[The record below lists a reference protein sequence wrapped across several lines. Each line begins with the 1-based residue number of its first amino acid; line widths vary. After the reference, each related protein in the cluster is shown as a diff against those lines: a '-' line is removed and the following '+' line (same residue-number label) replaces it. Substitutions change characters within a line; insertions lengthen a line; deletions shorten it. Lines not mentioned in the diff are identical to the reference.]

1 MEEDGKTDLEPD
13 LSSRFVSK
21 VWYSH
26 DHDTYLDFAS
36 TETDLTAYL
45 LTHCCC
51 RETRLKPRIRRP
63 DKSGLRVRNIPVR
76 GARVRQQIGVES

>member
-1 MEEDGKTDLEPD
+1 MEKLTWNQICQI
-13 LSSRFVSK
+13 FVSK

-26 DHDTYLDFAS
+26 DYDTYLDFAS
-36 TETDLTAYL
+36 TEADLTAYL

-51 RETRLKPRIRRP
+51 REARLEAKIRRL
-63 DKSGLRVRNIPVR
+63 DENGLRMRNIPVR